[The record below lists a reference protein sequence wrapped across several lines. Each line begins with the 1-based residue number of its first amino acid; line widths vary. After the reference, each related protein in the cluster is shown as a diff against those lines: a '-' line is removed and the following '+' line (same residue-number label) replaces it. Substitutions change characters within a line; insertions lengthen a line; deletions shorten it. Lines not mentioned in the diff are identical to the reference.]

1 MYTIV
6 DEYKSIVNEYKGEI
20 ATMRKTYSQE
30 IATMSKAYNQALAT
44 KDKVLATKDK
54 ALATKDKALQKALAE
69 NEKLRRQFG
78 INSQIIETDN

>member
-1 MYTIV
+1 MYTII
-6 DEYKSIVNEYKGEI
+6 DEYKSEN
-20 ATMRKTYSQE
+20 ATMRK
-30 IATMSKAYNQALAT
+30 M
-44 KDKVLATKDK
+44 LATKDK